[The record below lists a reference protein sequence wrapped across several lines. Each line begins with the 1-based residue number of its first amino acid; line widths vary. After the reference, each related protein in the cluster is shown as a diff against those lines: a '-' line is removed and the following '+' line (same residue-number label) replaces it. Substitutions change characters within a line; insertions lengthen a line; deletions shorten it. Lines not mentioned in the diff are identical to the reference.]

1 MHVSTLHYRIGRI
14 GQLTGRDLSRA
25 RDRVDLHLACSITG
39 TAR

>member
-1 MHVSTLHYRIGRI
+1 M